1 MLAFERDLAAP
12 DKEHFLTLRVRGRP
26 RYKKC
31 VNRFEW
37 HHVESGL
44 PCFRGRGNSTF
55 TIREVLCINQL
66 SVEKC
71 HNSQCDKT
79 EEKRDTATSPYRKL
93 PQFYCNIFLSH
104 SAIFHE
110 FS

>member
-1 MLAFERDLAAP
+1 MLAFESDLTAP
-12 DKEHFLTLRVRGRP
+12 DKEHFLTWRPRGRP
-26 RYKKC
+26 CHK
-31 VNRFEW
+31 NASIASSGD
-37 HHVESGL
+37 HVESGL
-44 PCFRGRGNSTF
+44 PCFRGPSNSTF

-93 PQFYCNIFLSH
+93 P
-104 SAIFHE
+104 
-110 FS
+110 